1 MQILEN
7 YPKCILC
14 GSLRLNLL
22 NKQVF
27 FHNFYTKSIKN
38 DLALSEKILKNEN
51 SSVYELLYS
60 SKFTMV
66 FKKNIFKIFN
76 QIYGQHNRNWQN
88 VINFLI
94 KV

>member
-38 DLALSEKILKNEN
+38 DLALSEKIFKKMKIHRCMNCYIVQN
-51 SSVYELLYS
+51 SPWFS
-60 SKFTMV
+60 
-66 FKKNIFKIFN
+66 KKNIF
-76 QIYGQHNRNWQN
+76 QN
-88 VINFLI
+88 IQSNI
-94 KV
+94 WPT

>member
-22 NKQVF
+22 NKQVL

-38 DLALSEKILKNEN
+38 DLALSEKFLKNEN

-60 SKFTMV
+60 SKYTMV
-66 FKKNIFKIFN
+66 FKKEHLSKYSIKYMANIIEIGKM
-76 QIYGQHNRNWQN
+76 
-88 VINFLI
+88 
-94 KV
+94 